1 MRGKQP
7 SPSLSLRKTVA
18 FSGIACVL
26 SLLALELLARIVFA
40 APDVDLHREHEDI
53 ITVLG
58 LPDLNETMEFDPD
71 LFWRLKPE
79 LREFK
84 VSGSIRDKAIDFHV
98 STHDG
103 LRSARR
109 LAPKTGLR
117 ILALGDSTTF
127 GLGVEDRKTWP
138 AMLQKQLRATGMD
151 VDVVNAGV
159 PGYTAFQG
167 QRFMQ
172 ERGFALQPDLV
183 IVTFGFNDA
192 DSWGSRSD
200 SETARVLELRR
211 WERPL
216 KHSRLYG
223 GIRKLLHRRAAVGA
237 AAIEPAATPA
247 GGSEDEGKSPASPRL
262 TPQEFYL
269 KMQDL
274 VGDIRARG
282 SEVVFV
288 IWPYRNQI
296 RFRTTEPWKYQKI
309 THMLGK
315 VEGVAVVNLVESF
328 IRADAPL
335 FVDHVHANAAGCR
348 VVAEAL
354 APRVTESLR

>member
-1 MRGKQP
+1 MRGQQP
-7 SPSLSLRKTVA
+7 SPTLSLRKTVA

-79 LREFK
+79 LREFA
-84 VSGSIRDKAIDFHV
+84 VSGSIRDNAIDFHV

-138 AMLQKQLRATGMD
+138 AMLQKRLRAKGMD
-151 VDVVNAGV
+151 VEVVNAGV

-167 QRFMQ
+167 QRFMR

-211 WERPL
+211 WERQL

-223 GIRKLLHRRAAVGA
+223 GIRKLLHRRAAVG
-237 AAIEPAATPA
+237 
-247 GGSEDEGKSPASPRL
+247 EGKSPASPRL

-274 VGDIRARG
+274 VGDIRACG

-315 VEGVAVVNLVESF
+315 AEGVPVVNLVEPF

-335 FVDHVHANAAGCR
+335 FVDHVHTNAAGCR

-354 APRVTESLR
+354 APRVAELLR

>member
-7 SPSLSLRKTVA
+7 PSSLSLRKTVA

-26 SLLALELLARIVFA
+26 FLLALELLARIVFA
-40 APDVDLHREHEDI
+40 APDVDIHREHENI

-79 LREFK
+79 LREFA
-84 VSGSIRDKAIDFHV
+84 VSGSIRGNAIDFRV

-103 LRSARR
+103 LRGVKR
-109 LAPKTGLR
+109 LAPKTGIR

-127 GLGVEDRKTWP
+127 GLGVEDRETWP
-138 AMLQKQLRATGMD
+138 AVLRERLSATGMD
-151 VDVVNAGV
+151 VEVVNAGV

-183 IVTFGFNDA
+183 ILTFGFNDA

-200 SETARVLELRR
+200 SETARGLELRR

-216 KHSRLYG
+216 RHSRFYG
-223 GIRKLLHRRAAVGA
+223 GIRALLHRRTDV
-237 AAIEPAATPA
+237 
-247 GGSEDEGKSPASPRL
+247 DEGKSPASPRL
-262 TPQEFYL
+262 TPREFYL
-269 KMQDL
+269 EMQDL
-274 VGDIRARG
+274 AGDIRAHG

-296 RFRTTEPWKYQKI
+296 LFRTTERVKYQKI
-309 THMLGK
+309 THILGK
-315 VEGVAVVNLVESF
+315 TEGVAVVDLVQPF

-354 APRVTESLR
+354 APRITELLH